1 MVNSDF
7 RFAISVAP
15 GFFASAPITTHEI
28 KLAETFTANYL
39 LLKNKQAT
47 NYQDNEISLSKNL
60 ARVNIVIKVFLVYV

>member
-7 RFAISVAP
+7 WFAISVAP
-15 GFFASAPITTHEI
+15 GFFASAPITIHEI

-39 LLKNKQAT
+39 LLKNKQGEKLP
-47 NYQDNEISLSKNL
+47 DNEISLSKNL